1 MPRMADV
8 TPSKPNPTPASADL
22 PDRLCTWCQVPM
34 KKRFVGGKQ
43 FVHYTCPKCVFQHTT
58 RLGQKQ
64 PSPAH

>member
-1 MPRMADV
+1 MPRMANV
-8 TPSKPNPTPASADL
+8 PPSTPNQSPPSGDL

-58 RLGQKQ
+58 KLGPK
-64 PSPAH
+64 PSSPAH